1 MKLVFMSLTG
11 NVKKFVER
19 TGLESYE
26 ITDDNPYIEV
36 EGDYIVVI
44 PTYVGYIND
53 TVSAFLEY
61 KNNLA
66 GLVGFVAS
74 GNINFDSLFCINA
87 KELSKKYEKPILLA
101 FEYSGTD
108 YDLEKFRKVV
118 EKIGTNKKDT

>member
-1 MKLVFMSLTG
+1 MKIVFMSLTG

-26 ITDDNPYIEV
+26 ISDANPYIEV
-36 EGDYIVVI
+36 DGDFLVVI

-53 TVSAFLEY
+53 TVSDFLEY

-74 GNINFDSLFCINA
+74 GNRNFDDLYCINA
-87 KELSKKYEKPILLA
+87 KELSEKYGKPMLMD
-101 FEYSGTD
+101 FEYFGTD
-108 YDLEKFRKVV
+108 HDLEKFRKVV
-118 EKIGTNKKDT
+118 KEIETDKNNI